1 MLSVDEKSQ
10 IQALDRTQPILPL
23 RQGIPEQQTHDYIR
37 HGTTSLFAALEVATG
52 KVTADA
58 CYPRHTNVEFLAFL
72 KLVAKAHPRVRLCVI
87 CDNYATHTHGAEL
100 NYKNSAISEP
110 DDHGLGRSRG
120 GLTTK
125 LHALTDTAT
134 CPVAMLLT
142 AGQAGD
148 NPQLLPLVDG
158 YFRTEQTSDG
168 ARDVRLLADK
178 AYSHPSTRTALR
190 RRGIKHTIP
199 ERDDQIARRK
209 AKGSAG
215 GRPPAFDAA
224 IYKQRNTVE
233 RGFNRLKQWRGIATR
248 YDKYAVCFLGGV
260 LLAASIIR
268 ARTTIRN

>member
-1 MLSVDEKSQ
+1 V
-10 IQALDRTQPILPL
+10 TQ
-23 RQGIPEQQTHDYIR
+23 
-37 HGTTSLFAALEVATG
+37 
-52 KVTADA
+52 
-58 CYPRHTNVEFLAFL
+58 
-72 KLVAKAHPRVRLCVI
+72 
-87 CDNYATHTHGAEL
+87 GAEL

-215 GRPPAFDAA
+215 GRPPAFDAE

-233 RGFNRLKQWRGIATR
+233 RGFNRLKQWRGVATR
-248 YDKYAVCFLGGV
+248 YDKYALTFLGGPRKSGHAGV
-260 LLAASIIR
+260 R
-268 ARTTIRN
+268 ARRAAIAWS